1 MRKNRAMS
9 VLREPGPPGRTSS
22 ESVPGSGSSSDT
34 NSGSSTYSGSG
45 SGSGSETT
53 VAPAPATPETAS
65 GTGKAP
71 ALHRVA
77 VLVRDGVLP
86 IEAGIVHRLFAQ
98 ARDAG
103 GRPLYALTTCA
114 LRPGVVRTDTDFT
127 LNVAHGP
134 EALDTADTVILP
146 AADED
151 YVERPHDPLEPGLAA
166 AVARIRPGA
175 RVASICTGAFVL
187 AAAGLLSGC
196 RVTTHWKSVGYFRA
210 MYPGIE
216 LDPDVLYTDNGR
228 VLTAAGVA
236 SGIDLSLHMIRT
248 DHGAAVA
255 NEVAR
260 GTVVPPHR
268 DGGQAQYIRR
278 PVPSPERS
286 STGRAR
292 GWALDHLH
300 LRPSLGDL
308 ARREGMSVRTFTRRF
323 REEAG
328 VSPGQW
334 LAEQRLDRAR
344 QLLEGSDLPVD
355 RVAERSGFGTAASL
369 RQQMQAELGVSP
381 SAYRRTFRG
390 APDAA

>member
-1 MRKNRAMS
+1 M
-9 VLREPGPPGRTSS
+9 
-22 ESVPGSGSSSDT
+22 
-34 NSGSSTYSGSG
+34 
-45 SGSGSETT
+45 
-53 VAPAPATPETAS
+53 
-65 GTGKAP
+65 
-71 ALHRVA
+71 
-77 VLVRDGVLP
+77 VRDGVLP

-103 GRPLYALTTCA
+103 GRPLYTLTTCA

-127 LNVAHGP
+127 LNVPHGP
-134 EALDTADTVILP
+134 EALDTADTVVLP

-151 YVERPHDPLEPGLAA
+151 YVERPHDPLELTLAA
-166 AVARIRPGA
+166 AVARIRPDA

-187 AAAGLLSGC
+187 AAAGLLTGC
-196 RVTTHWKSVGYFRA
+196 RVTTHWRSAGYFRA

-286 STGRAR
+286 STGCAR
-292 GWALDHLH
+292 DWALGHLH
-300 LRPSLGDL
+300 LRPSLKDL
-308 ARREGMSVRTFTRRF
+308 ARREGVSVRTFTRRF

-344 QLLEGSDLPVD
+344 QLLEESDLPVD

-390 APDAA
+390 TPGTA